1 MTVPIRLIIVG
12 RGNVMYLW
20 HLRASV
26 IRFGHNARLGHG
38 SCPSV
43 SRPPARRNESKH
55 IQEVPIR
62 TFGVGLMAIAAVA
75 AGLVLSRTRPSR
87 DEVKAPVGESLLS
100 LEALRAA
107 GM

>member
-1 MTVPIRLIIVG
+1 MRSSGTLDA
-12 RGNVMYLW
+12 LS
-20 HLRASV
+20 A
-26 IRFGHNARLGHG
+26 
-38 SCPSV
+38 

-55 IQEVPIR
+55 EQEVPIR

-75 AGLVLSRTRPSR
+75 AGLVLSRTRTGR
-87 DEVKAPVGESLLS
+87 DEVRAPAGETLPASLS